1 MENHSTLARSV
12 AADQGASQPPRAV
25 VLLSGGLD
33 SATTAAW
40 AKAEGYTLS
49 ALSIAYGQRHAVEL
63 AAAREVAAA
72 LGITDHVV
80 LEVDLAAFG
89 GSALVDPAATVPK
102 GRSETEMAA
111 GIPATYVPARNTVF
125 LSLALALA
133 ETRRAAAIVLGV
145 NAIDYS
151 GYPDCRPEYLEAFQA
166 LARLATKAGVEGH
179 APRILAPLVSLSKA
193 EIIRLGH
200 SLGLDYGLTT
210 SCYDPGPAGRPCGDC
225 DSCRLR
231 AAGFAAAGLI
241 DPRVVGWGS
250 PRAGSG

>member
-1 MENHSTLARSV
+1 MENHPTI
-12 AADQGASQPPRAV
+12 AAAAPAGQGGADDPPRAV

-33 SATTAAW
+33 SATAAAW
-40 AKAEGYTLS
+40 AKAEGYALS

-72 LGITDHVV
+72 LGITDQVV

-102 GRSETEMAA
+102 GRSDAEMAS

-125 LSLALALA
+125 LSLALA
-133 ETRRAAAIVLGV
+133 
-145 NAIDYS
+145 
-151 GYPDCRPEYLEAFQA
+151 
-166 LARLATKAGVEGH
+166 RLATKAGVERHG
-179 APRILAPLVSLSKA
+179 PRILAPLVSLSKA

-210 SCYDPGPAGRPCGDC
+210 SCYDPGPAGRPCGEC

-231 AAGFAAAGLI
+231 AAGFAAAGLD
-241 DPRVVGWGS
+241 DPRTVGWGT

>member
-1 MENHSTLARSV
+1 METRQTIDTAV
-12 AADQGASQPPRAV
+12 AAGQGRGAVPVRRAV

-33 SATTAAW
+33 SATAAAW
-40 AKAEGYTLS
+40 ARCEGYSLT

-72 LGITDHVV
+72 LGITDHVE
-80 LEVDLAAFG
+80 LAVDLAAFG
-89 GSALVDPAATVPK
+89 GSVLVDPAARVPK
-102 GRSETEMAA
+102 GRSDAEIAH

-133 ETRRAAAIVLGV
+133 ETRGAEAIVLGV

-151 GYPDCRPEYLEAFQA
+151 GYPDCRPEYLAAFER
-166 LARLATKAGVEGH
+166 LAALATKAGVEGR

-200 SLGLDYGLTT
+200 SLGVDYGLTT
-210 SCYDPGPAGRPCGDC
+210 SCYDPLPDGRPCGEC

-231 AAGFAAAGLI
+231 AAGFAAAGLV
-241 DPRVVGWGS
+241 DPRV
-250 PRAGSG
+250 RR